1 MVRCIAPVA
10 ALTALALGAAA
21 ATAQSYPAKPVRL
34 VVVSAPGG
42 TTDTLARTFSQRLA
56 DRLGQSM
63 VIDNKPGAG
72 GVIAVETVARAAP
85 DGYTLLLSNMALSL
99 MPALYA
105 KLSFDPARDLM
116 PVALLGQTGAVL
128 VTNPGLPPKTV
139 QELIAY
145 SKAQRSG
152 LNFAGGTTGSTAHL
166 AVELLRQMTGANL
179 VHVPYKGTAA
189 AITALIAGEA
199 QLSFLTIP
207 PCVPQIQAG
216 RLRGIATGGSKRSA
230 ALPELPTVAES
241 GVAGF
246 DVNAWN
252 GVLAPRGTPR
262 AIIAQLNRE
271 LNAIATVADV
281 KSRALAQGTE
291 LDTLTPE
298 QFGAFLAAQ
307 SAKWGKLAKA
317 TNMRAD

>member
-1 MVRCIAPVA
+1 MALHAWAGAFAFA
-10 ALTALALGAAA
+10 AGIAAA
-21 ATAQSYPAKPVRL
+21 AGAGAQTYPAKPVRL

-56 DRLGQSM
+56 DRVGQSI

-72 GVIAVETVARAAP
+72 GVIAVETVARAAA

-99 MPALYA
+99 MPALYSR
-105 KLSFDPARDLM
+105 LPFDPRDLV
-116 PVALLGQTGAVL
+116 PVALLGETGAVM

-145 SKAQRSG
+145 SKAQRGG

-179 VHVPYKGTAA
+179 VHVPYKGTGA

-199 QLSFLTIP
+199 QVSFLTIP

-216 RLRGIATGGSKRSA
+216 RLRGIATGGLKRSA

-262 AIIAQLNRE
+262 AVIALLNRE
-271 LNAIATVADV
+271 LNAIAAVADV

-291 LDTLTPE
+291 LETLTPE